1 MSSGDFRKAIPL
13 PKGWPKHVQTAI
25 LHVIALARLA
35 IVHSRSR
42 VANSRITRVRLLGQ
56 LEQAENEI
64 SLLKEEMRMK
74 DARMGRLDP
83 RRRPHYRPVDR
94 MAILE
99 LKAARG
105 WSGADTARAM
115 LLLPATIAS
124 WLKRLDEDGP
134 SALTKTREPVNRFPD
149 FVTHIVQR
157 LKTLCPTMGKK
168 RISETLA
175 RAGLHLAT
183 TTVKRMLDR
192 GRNKP
197 PPMAASDSDDGVV
210 GMRPKGKPVIANYKN
225 HVWQVDL
232 TVVSTSGFWV
242 PWLPFAFPQAWP
254 FCWWVAC
261 VIDQYSRRV
270 MGFAVFAK
278 QPTSNEVRSFLG
290 RAIAKNDAS
299 PRYIISDLGSQF
311 DCPGY
316 RAWCERK
323 DIIPRYASK
332 DSIRATAII
341 ERFFL

>member
-1 MSSGDFRKAIPL
+1 MSSGNSQKAIPL
-13 PKGWPKHVQTAI
+13 PKDWPNHVQAAI
-25 LHVIALARLA
+25 LHVIALAHLA

-42 VANSRITRVRLLGQ
+42 VAHSRLTRVRLRGQ

-64 SLLKEEMRMK
+64 GLLKEEMRIK
-74 DARMGRLDP
+74 DARLARLAP

-94 MAILE
+94 MAIVE

-105 WSGADTARAM
+105 WSGAETAHAM

-124 WLKRLDEDGP
+124 WLKRLDEEGP

-175 RAGLHLAT
+175 RAGLHLGAT
-183 TTVKRMLDR
+183 TVNRMLDR
-192 GRNKP
+192 EPVSPRP
-197 PPMAASDSDDGVV
+197 DDSGTNEAVELAEA
-210 GMRPKGKPVIANYKN
+210 KAKPVKANYKN

-232 TVVSTSGFWV
+232 TIVPTTRGMWA
-242 PWLPFAFPQAWP
+242 PWLPFALPQTWP

-270 MGFAVFAK
+270 MGFTVFAK

-290 RAIAKNDAS
+290 RAISRNDSS
-299 PRYIISDLGSQF
+299 PRYSGDHPL
-311 DCPGY
+311 
-316 RAWCERK
+316 
-323 DIIPRYASK
+323 
-332 DSIRATAII
+332 
-341 ERFFL
+341 